1 MAVPSVATYS
11 VKAKEEAHK
20 AFRTLID
27 AGSAAGRLK
36 IRDSADVLLANIPLA
51 DPCGTVSSGTG
62 VLTFDVTAAEDT
74 SADATGTAAYG
85 EFTDSDGVVHLS
97 LPTQA
102 GTAAVSGK
110 LVLNTLSIVS
120 GGPVTLVS
128 ATIG

>member
-11 VKAKEEAHK
+11 VDAKEEAHK
-20 AFRTLID
+20 AFRDLID

-36 IRDSADVLLANIPLA
+36 IRDASDVLLADIPLG
-51 DPCGTVSSGTG
+51 DPCGTVSAVTG
-62 VLTFDVTAAEDT
+62 VLTFDVTAAEDS

-85 EFTDSDGVVHLS
+85 EFTDSDDNVHLS

-128 ATIG
+128 ASIG

>member
-11 VKAKEEAHK
+11 VDAKEEAHK
-20 AFRTLID
+20 AFRDLID

-36 IRDSADVLLANIPLA
+36 IRDSADVLLANIPLG
-51 DPCGTVSSGTG
+51 DPCGTVSASTG
-62 VLTFDVTAAEDT
+62 VLTFDVTAAEDS

-85 EFTDSDGVVHLS
+85 EFTDSDGNVHLS

-102 GTAAVSGK
+102 GTTAVSGK
-110 LVLNTLSIVS
+110 LVLNTLAIVS
-120 GGPVTLVS
+120 GGPVKLVS

>member
-1 MAVPSVATYS
+1 MAVPASATYS

-20 AFRTLID
+20 AFRDLID

-36 IRDSADVLLANIPLA
+36 IRDSADVLLADIPLA

-74 SADATGTAAYG
+74 SADATGTAAYC

>member
-1 MAVPSVATYS
+1 MAVPGSATYS
-11 VKAKEEAHK
+11 VDAKEEAHK
-20 AFRTLID
+20 AFRDLID

-36 IRDSADVLLANIPLA
+36 IRDASDVLLANIPLG
-51 DPCGTVSSGTG
+51 DPCGTVSAVTG
-62 VLTFDVTAAEDT
+62 VLTFDVTAAEDS

-85 EFTDSDGVVHLS
+85 EFTDSDDNVHLS

-120 GGPVTLVS
+120 GGPVTLIS

>member
-1 MAVPSVATYS
+1 MPAPGSATYS

-20 AFRTLID
+20 AFRDLID

-36 IRDSADVLLANIPLA
+36 IRDASDVLLADIPLG

-62 VLTFDVTAAEDT
+62 VLTFDVTATEDI

-85 EFTDSDGVVHLS
+85 EFTDSDDVIHLS
-97 LPTQA
+97 LPTEA

-128 ATIG
+128 ASIG

>member
-11 VKAKEEAHK
+11 VDAKEAAHI
-20 AFRTLID
+20 AFRDLID
-27 AGSAAGRLK
+27 AGSSNGSLK
-36 IRDSADVLLANIPLA
+36 IRDSSDVLLAQIPLA
-51 DPCGTVSSGTG
+51 DPCGTVSSSTG
-62 VLTFDVTAAEDT
+62 VLTFDVTSAEDT

-85 EFTDSDGVVHLS
+85 EFCDSDGNVHLS

-102 GTAAVSGK
+102 GSSAVSGK